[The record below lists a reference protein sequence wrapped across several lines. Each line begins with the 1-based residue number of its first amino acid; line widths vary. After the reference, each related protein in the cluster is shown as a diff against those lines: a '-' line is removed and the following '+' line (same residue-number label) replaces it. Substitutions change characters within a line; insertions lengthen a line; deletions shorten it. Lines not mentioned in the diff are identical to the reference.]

1 MYENYQVV
9 FLTEEAV
16 KEAADVAGRDVTP
29 FILRR
34 VSEITA
40 GHSLQSSIL
49 YLKSVANFEIY
60 LTNFLNFLIIL
71 YISGSIIRVV
81 FLTNTDIAL
90 IKNNAKIGAQIAVE
104 YSKLS
109 TLTVRYCV
117 GPQPS

>member
-1 MYENYQVV
+1 M
-9 FLTEEAV
+9 TEEAV
-16 KEAADVAGRDVTP
+16 KEAADVSGRDVTP

-60 LTNFLNFLIIL
+60 LTKFFYLVFIL
-71 YISGSIIRVV
+71 YISGLIILVA

-90 IKNNAKIGAQIAVE
+90 IKNNARIGAQIAVE
-104 YSKLS
+104 YSRLS
-109 TLTVRYCV
+109 TLTARYCV
-117 GPQPS
+117 GPQPL